1 MKHDMNLINDLLK
14 EFGIIGIIGHIKLKC
29 LTHKMINFKFEPF

>member
-14 EFGIIGIIGHIKLKC
+14 ELGKHVDIIGHIKLKC
-29 LTHKMINFKFEPF
+29 LTHKMINFKFEL